1 MHPYGVPEKEQ
12 RSGEHREGDLPGAAR
27 ERGGRRTSMS
37 RVAPPPPPATAHRT
51 VEEAAQERAGR
62 IVVDISTRSMVRVVV
77 ALLAVGLLATLAS
90 EMRDVIVWIFAAA
103 FLAIALN
110 PLVERL
116 EPRLGRRPAATV
128 VFIGFVI
135 GFVAILTALVAPF
148 VTQVD
153 QLTTAVPSAIS
164 EAKHN
169 PTLRNLDR
177 RFHLAQHAKQHLDTL
192 PNIVFGA
199 ADTVLGGAVA
209 VSTVFFLTLFLLYEL
224 PALSRVAL
232 SQIPP
237 ERRPRVVAA
246 AQHMNRNIGGYVVCG
261 TVTTVA
267 LYLLDVPF
275 SLALGVFMAVFDLI
289 PLVGATIGSL
299 GVVLA
304 AWVLVDTRTA
314 IIMFII
320 VNVYQQIENHILQ
333 PLIYGRTVQIPSLTV
348 LIAVLCGGAA
358 LGLVGAL
365 LAIPIA
371 GTIQAVV
378 SELLEER
385 AQRIGSV
392 APPEASR

>member
-1 MHPYGVPEKEQ
+1 VT
-12 RSGEHREGDLPGAAR
+12 RTPG
-27 ERGGRRTSMS
+27 TTTP
-37 RVAPPPPPATAHRT
+37 VAPPPREDDQPLLTSSWGAPRMGRT
-51 VEEAAQERAGR
+51 VIDVSSRSVMR
-62 IVVDISTRSMVRVVV
+62 IV
-77 ALLAVGLLATLAS
+77 VGLLALAFIVNVAGQ
-90 EMRDVIVWIFAAA
+90 MRNVLVWIFAAA

-110 PLVERL
+110 PLVVRL
-116 EPRLGRRPAATV
+116 ESRMGRRPAATV
-128 VFIGFVI
+128 VFVGFVI
-135 GFVAILTALVAPF
+135 GFIAILIALVAPF

-153 QLTTAVPSAIS
+153 QLTTAVPTAIT

-169 PTLRNLDR
+169 PTLRHLDR
-177 RFHLAQHAKQHLDTL
+177 KYHLAEHAKQHLDVL
-192 PNIVFGA
+192 PNVVFGTV
-199 ADTVLGGAVA
+199 DTVLGGAVA

-224 PALSRVAL
+224 PALGRVAL

-237 ERRPRVVAA
+237 ERRPRIVAA
-246 AQHMNRNIGGYVVCG
+246 VNHMNRNIGGYVAGNLVISLICG
-261 TVTTVA
+261 AVTTIA

-289 PLVGATIGSL
+289 PLVGATIGSF
-299 GVVLA
+299 GVVAA
-304 AWVLVDTRTA
+304 AWVLVDTRA
-314 IIMFII
+314 AVIMFII
-320 VNVYQQIENHILQ
+320 VTVYQQIENHVLQ

-348 LIAVLCGGAA
+348 LVAVLCGGAM

-385 AQRIGSV
+385 AERMGTP